1 MINTIQQLKKNHQNF
16 DVIWNKIGAEV
27 QTDLVKTAPE
37 LLTAL
42 GAWYNRSN
50 ELIFELEE
58 QVEENA
64 LTATA
69 EETLQDI
76 DEEEEVYGGYV
87 EDEEDDEWP
96 IEDEEEEDT
105 DLGSDDSSDEPR
117 PGVSVNIPSGISL

>member
-64 LTATA
+64 LTAAA